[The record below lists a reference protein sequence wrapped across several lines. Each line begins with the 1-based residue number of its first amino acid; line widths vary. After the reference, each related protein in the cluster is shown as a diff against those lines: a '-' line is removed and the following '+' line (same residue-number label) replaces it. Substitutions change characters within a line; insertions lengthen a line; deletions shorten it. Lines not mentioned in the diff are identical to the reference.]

1 MLVVRAFKSTNK
13 VPRGIRNRWNNC
25 LILLSIMNF
34 VVTHI
39 YREDNTCADALANI
53 GLSLN
58 SFVYYYTIHVEVRSD
73 YDKSKIG

>member
-1 MLVVRAFKSTNK
+1 
-13 VPRGIRNRWNNC
+13 
-25 LILLSIMNF
+25 MNF
-34 VVTHI
+34 VVIHI
-39 YREDNTCADALANI
+39 YREGNTCADALANI